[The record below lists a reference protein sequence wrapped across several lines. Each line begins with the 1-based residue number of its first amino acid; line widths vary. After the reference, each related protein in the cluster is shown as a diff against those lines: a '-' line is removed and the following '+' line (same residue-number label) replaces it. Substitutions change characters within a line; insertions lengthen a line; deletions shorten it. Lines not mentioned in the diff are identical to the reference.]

1 MKSGQVNVCWA
12 CCAFHDVRLAVV
24 SFTLCAYCK
33 CAAFA
38 TGSSAD
44 KRDCREE
51 LWVHR
56 IALATASAAAALWSV
71 ADVSR
76 AARLACRRRA

>member
-1 MKSGQVNVCWA
+1 MRCTIPSGSNGPTTR
-12 CCAFHDVRLAVV
+12 VR
-24 SFTLCAYCK
+24 SCK
-33 CAAFA
+33 YAAFA

-56 IALATASAAAALWSV
+56 IALAMASAAAALWSV